1 MSHVVQ
7 STVKYRDL
15 DALAAAVA
23 RCGGEFQANK
33 TEYAWW
39 GSRAGGGN
47 YGHRPVADDGKC
59 LHAIKVSGTDPK
71 NGYTGPWEIGVLAAP
86 DGDGYQLEY
95 DYYGG
100 AGHELLRVFGGK
112 GTELS
117 KLAEE
122 YGAEVAMRQLA
133 RAGFRTVRTEGPL
146 QTVR

>member
-1 MSHVVQ
+1 VQ
-7 STVKYRDL
+7 STTKYRDL
-15 DALAAAVA
+15 DALAAAVE
-23 RCGGEFQANK
+23 RLGGEFQRDQ
-33 TEYAWW
+33 TQYAWW

-47 YGHRPVADDGKC
+47 YGHRPVEDDGKC
-59 LHAIKVSGTDPK
+59 LHAIKIKGTNPK

-86 DGDGYQLEY
+86 DGDGFQLEY

-100 AGHELLRVFGGK
+100 AGQALLAAFGGK
-112 GTELS
+112 GTELT

-133 RAGFRTVRTEGPL
+133 RAGFRTTRSDNL